1 LSPFPNGE
9 IKERLKNE
17 ILKRVQ
23 DDYKEIKK
31 DFSRELEM
39 TVKKEVEMAKRGKG
53 DGSGGVKEE
62 GPAGDSAEKVFTEAD
77 MNAELEARLE
87 SERGRVVAD
96 IEGRLRDAGV
106 DGIDGVGELVK
117 RLREK
122 DEAAET
128 LAGERARAI
137 EEAGERERRF
147 EHELRR
153 HEGETREWRG
163 KYESL
168 LRRSELTQAAL
179 KAGADPSNVDMI
191 VTFTEGSV
199 KAVDGGGFQVV
210 GKDGSPVLDPETG
223 SGMTIEKYMRGFL
236 SERPGLVKSSQARG
250 AGTGALGGAQGRY
263 TLEEIREIAR
273 TDPKRYAEL
282 KSEGVVQEVYERH
295 LKEG

>member
-1 LSPFPNGE
+1 
-9 IKERLKNE
+9 
-17 ILKRVQ
+17 
-23 DDYKEIKK
+23 
-31 DFSRELEM
+31 
-39 TVKKEVEMAKRGKG
+39 MAKRGKG
-53 DGSGGVKEE
+53 DGAGGVKEE
-62 GPAGDSAEKVFTEAD
+62 DAAGDSAEKVFTEAE

-87 SERGRVVAD
+87 AERERIVAD
-96 IEGRLRDAGV
+96 VEGRLRDAGV
-106 DGIDGVGELVK
+106 DGIDGVSDLVK

-128 LAGERARAI
+128 FAGERARSV

-153 HEGETREWRG
+153 HEDESREWRG

-179 KAGADPSNVDMI
+179 KAGADPSNVGMI

-199 KAVDGGGFQVV
+199 KAVEGGGFQVV
-210 GKDGSPVLDPETG
+210 GKNGAPMLDPETG
-223 SGMTIEKYMRGFL
+223 AGMTVERYMRGFL
-236 SERPGLVKSSQARG
+236 SERPGLVRPSQARG

-282 KSEGVVQEVYERH
+282 KGEGVVQEVYERH
-295 LKEG
+295 LREG